1 VAAIR
6 ATNRTQ
12 RLVLGFFVLA
22 WIGLVATPPANCA
35 PLRFAVVTGAD

>member
-22 WIGLVATPPANCA
+22 WIGLVAILLAA
-35 PLRFAVVTGAD
+35 RVWGAY

>member
-6 ATNRTQ
+6 ATNRTR

-22 WIGLVATPPANCA
+22 WIGLVAILLAA
-35 PLRFAVVTGAD
+35 RVWRAY